1 MVGTDNAPYLLALR
15 LTGRRVTI
23 IGGGTVAA
31 RRIPGLLDSG
41 ADVAVISP
49 ELSPQLAE
57 LAAAG
62 RVRWIQRGYAA
73 GDCAGAWL
81 VGACASDPDV
91 NSAVAD
97 EADAAGIWCVRADDA
112 AASRAWTPAS
122 GTAGDVRVGVLS
134 GDPRHSARVRDAI
147 VGELASGAIASR
159 PGEVPG
165 DKPQRPG
172 APLPGDKPQRPGAPL
187 PGDKPQRPGAPL
199 PGATSRGGTL
209 PAGLGRGSVALVGG
223 GPGDPGLIT
232 VRGRQLLGEADVVIT
247 DRLAPRSL
255 LAELAPDVEI
265 VDAAKVP
272 RGAAVAQEH
281 INALLVEH
289 ARAGRF
295 VVRLKGGDPFIFG
308 RGSEEVLACLRA
320 GIAVTVVP
328 GVSSAAAVPAAAGV
342 PLTHRGIAREF
353 HVVSAHVA
361 PGDERSAVDWRA
373 LAASPATL
381 VLLMA
386 TEHLQAV
393 ADTLIRHGRHPRTPV
408 SAIANGTLPSQRTI
422 NARLDTVARDCARAG
437 LRPPAVVVVGEVV
450 TISEQISELCGGL
463 AGMRPWG
470 TFVPREGQHSGE
482 QVIPAARGS
491 GPGEEG
497 GSDGSPPTS
506 GAVRHD

>member
-1 MVGTDNAPYLLALR
+1 MAGTDHAPYLLALR
-15 LTGRRVTI
+15 LAGRRVTI

-31 RRIPGLLDSG
+31 RRVPALLDSG
-41 ADVAVISP
+41 ADVVVISP

-57 LAAAG
+57 FAAAG
-62 RVRWIQRGYAA
+62 RIRWSQRGYAP

-134 GDPRHSARVRDAI
+134 GEPRHSAEVRDAI
-147 VGELASGAIASR
+147 VGGLASGAIAPR
-159 PGEVPG
+159 AAQAPVAP
-165 DKPQRPG
+165 PQRPSG
-172 APLPGDKPQRPGAPL
+172 PLRS
-187 PGDKPQRPGAPL
+187 
-199 PGATSRGGTL
+199 ATSRGEAMSRGET
-209 PAGLGRGSVALVGG
+209 PQGGLRGGSVALVGG

-255 LAELAPDVEI
+255 LAELPPEVEI

-272 RGAAVAQEH
+272 RGAAVAQDH

-295 VVRLKGGDPFIFG
+295 VVRLKGGDPFVFG
-308 RGSEEVLACLRA
+308 RGGEEVLACLRA

-328 GVSSAAAVPAAAGV
+328 GVSSAVAVPASAGV
-342 PLTHRGIAREF
+342 PLTHRGIAQEF

-361 PGDERSAVDWRA
+361 PGDERSAVDWPA

-393 ADTLIRHGRHPRTPV
+393 TDTLIRHGRHARTPV
-408 SAIANGTLPSQRTI
+408 SAISDGTLPSQRTI
-422 NARLDTVARDCARAG
+422 NARLETVARDCARAG

-450 TISEQISELCGGL
+450 TISEQISQLCGGL
-463 AGMRPWG
+463 AGTAPWG
-470 TFVPREGQHSGE
+470 TFVPRGASQSGE
-482 QVIPAARGS
+482 RVIPAARGS
-491 GPGEEG
+491 GRSGEG
-497 GSDGSPPTS
+497 GSGGSPPT

>member
-1 MVGTDNAPYLLALR
+1 MAATPWHDPKEHGHFMAGIDHAPYLLALR
-15 LTGRRVTI
+15 LAGRRVTI

-31 RRIPGLLDSG
+31 RRVPALLDSG
-41 ADVAVISP
+41 ADVVVISP

-62 RVRWIQRGYAA
+62 QIRWTQRGYAP

-134 GDPRHSARVRDAI
+134 GEPRHSAEVRDAI
-147 VGELASGAIASR
+147 VGGLASGAIA
-159 PGEVPG
+159 PGVM
-165 DKPQRPG
+165 
-172 APLPGDKPQRPGAPL
+172 
-187 PGDKPQRPGAPL
+187 
-199 PGATSRGGTL
+199 SRGGTP
-209 PAGLGRGSVALVGG
+209 PAGPRGGSVALVGG

-232 VRGRQLLGEADVVIT
+232 VRGRQLLAEADVVIT

-255 LAELAPDVEI
+255 LAELSPDVEI

-281 INALLVEH
+281 INALLVSH

-295 VVRLKGGDPFIFG
+295 VVRLKGGDPFVFG
-308 RGSEEVLACLRA
+308 RGGEELLACLRA

-328 GVSSAAAVPAAAGV
+328 GVSSAVAVPAAAGV
-342 PLTHRGIAREF
+342 PLTHRGIAQEF

-361 PGDERSAVDWRA
+361 PDDERSAVDWRA
-373 LAASPATL
+373 LAASSATL

-386 TEHLQAV
+386 TEHLKAI
-393 ADTLIRHGRHPRTPV
+393 ADTLIRHGRHARTPV
-408 SAIANGTLPSQRTI
+408 SAISDGTLPSQRTI
-422 NARLDTVARDCARAG
+422 NARLDTVARDCAKAG

-450 TISEQISELCGGL
+450 TISEQVSELCGGL
-463 AGMRPWG
+463 AGTPPWG
-470 TFVPREGQHSGE
+470 TFVPRSGQQSGE

-491 GPGEEG
+491 GPGGEG
-497 GSDGSPPTS
+497 GSGGSPPTS
-506 GAVRHD
+506 GAVRHE

>member
-1 MVGTDNAPYLLALR
+1 MAGTDHAPYLLALR
-15 LTGRRVTI
+15 LAGRRVTI

-31 RRIPGLLDSG
+31 RRVPALLDSG
-41 ADVAVISP
+41 ADVVIISP
-49 ELSPQLAE
+49 ELNPQLAE
-57 LAAAG
+57 FAGAG
-62 RVRWIQRGYAA
+62 RIRWTQRGYAP

-81 VGACASDPDV
+81 VGACTSDPDV

-134 GDPRHSARVRDAI
+134 GEPRHSAEVRDAI
-147 VGELASGAIASR
+147 VGGLASGAIA
-159 PGEVPG
+159 PGAGDVPG
-165 DKPQRPG
+165 TGDAPG
-172 APLPGDKPQRPGAPL
+172 ARPPRHSGLPHGVM
-187 PGDKPQRPGAPL
+187 
-199 PGATSRGGTL
+199 SRGGTQHPRL
-209 PAGLGRGSVALVGG
+209 RGSVALVGG

-232 VRGRQLLGEADVVIT
+232 VRGRELLGEADVVIT

-255 LAELAPDVEI
+255 LAELSPDVEI

-295 VVRLKGGDPFIFG
+295 VVRLKGGDSFVFG
-308 RGSEEVLACLRA
+308 RGGEELLACLRA

-328 GVSSAAAVPAAAGV
+328 GVSSAVAVPAAAGV
-342 PLTHRGIAREF
+342 PLTHRGIAQEF

-361 PGDERSAVDWRA
+361 PDDERSAVDWRA
-373 LAASPATL
+373 LAASSATL

-408 SAIANGTLPSQRTI
+408 SAISDGTLPSQRTI

-463 AGMRPWG
+463 AGTPPWG
-470 TFVPREGQHSGE
+470 TFVPHGGQQSRD

-491 GPGEEG
+491 GPGGEG
-497 GSDGSPPTS
+497 GSGGSPPTS
-506 GAVRHD
+506 GAVRHE